1 MGECTEVRRLSSDSR
16 RLAGEVQ
23 ITYSIQVDSAQEA
36 DTIAARLRN
45 KDDIT
50 AELRKIVGDDFVFTV
65 QSVTAEAVTEGAG
78 PAPATPAPAPI
89 GNDDLEDDS
98 HAPRLAT
105 LGPFAMAL
113 SLVSVMLSQ

>member
-1 MGECTEVRRLSSDSR
+1 MGVRRLSSDSR

-65 QSVTAEAVTEGAG
+65 KSVTAEAVTEGAG
-78 PAPATPAPAPI
+78 PAPATPAPT
-89 GNDDLEDDS
+89 GGDDLEDDS
-98 HAPRLAT
+98 HAPRLAA
-105 LGPFAMAL
+105 LGPFAMA
-113 SLVSVMLSQ
+113 